1 MDTRYVALLADA
13 ARSRALPG
21 TRRAAL
27 QTSLRTAPRA
37 FNRRWKAVVAAG
49 FALTRGDEV
58 EVLLTGPRSVW
69 DIAHHLRQAFPDVD
83 WVFGC
88 GSGPI
93 ATPLAPTAPEVD
105 GPCFHAARAALD
117 EAKRR
122 HLVLAFQGFPRD
134 ADLNG
139 FAAYYSALYW
149 TWTGKQRRLALE
161 LRAPDKPPPPPR
173 GPERVPSALSH
184 MRRRMAWPLVAAGD
198 RIFQT
203 LLEAS

>member
-1 MDTRYVALLADA
+1 MDIRYVALLADA
-13 ARSRALPG
+13 ARSRDLSG

-27 QTSLRTAPRA
+27 QTSLRTAPRV
-37 FNRRWKAVVAAG
+37 FNRRWKSVVAAG
-49 FALTRGDEV
+49 FALTRGDEI

-69 DIAHHLRQAFPDVD
+69 DIAHHLRHAFPDVD

-122 HLVLAFQGFPRD
+122 RLVLAFQGFPRD

-149 TWTGKQRRLALE
+149 TWTGRQRRLALE

-173 GPERVPSALSH
+173 GPKRVPSALSH

-198 RIFQT
+198 RMFQT

>member
-13 ARSRALPG
+13 ARSRALPATG
-21 TRRAAL
+21 RAAL
-27 QTSLRTAPRA
+27 QAGLRAATRP
-37 FNRRWKAVVAAG
+37 FNRRWKSAVAAG
-49 FALTRGDEV
+49 FALTRGDEI
-58 EVLLTGPRSVW
+58 EVLLTGPQPVW
-69 DIAHHLRQAFPDVD
+69 DIAHHLRHAFPDVH

-88 GSGPI
+88 GSGAI

-122 HLVLAFQGFPRD
+122 HQVWAFQGFARD

-149 TWTGKQRRLALE
+149 TWTERQRRVALE
-161 LRAPDKPPPPPR
+161 LRSPDPLPPR
-173 GPERVPSALSH
+173 ARGPARGPSALSH

-198 RIFQT
+198 RIFQA

>member
-1 MDTRYVALLADA
+1 MKNRYVALLADA
-13 ARSRALPG
+13 ARSRVLPG
-21 TRRAAL
+21 PRRAAL
-27 QTSLRTAPRA
+27 QTSLRAALRA
-37 FNRRWKAVVAAG
+37 FNRRWKSVVAAG
-49 FALTRGDEV
+49 FALTRGDEI
-58 EVLLTGPRSVW
+58 EVLLAGPRPVW
-69 DIAHHLRQAFPDVD
+69 DIAHHLRHAFPDVD

-88 GSGPI
+88 GAGTI

-122 HLVLAFQGFPRD
+122 HLVFAFQGFPRD

-149 TWTGKQRRLALE
+149 TWTGRQRRLALD
-161 LRAPDKPPPPPR
+161 LRSPDTPPPPTQ
-173 GPERVPSALSH
+173 GPQPLPSALSH
-184 MRRRMAWPLVAAGD
+184 MRRRMAWPLVSAGD
-198 RIFQT
+198 RIFRA